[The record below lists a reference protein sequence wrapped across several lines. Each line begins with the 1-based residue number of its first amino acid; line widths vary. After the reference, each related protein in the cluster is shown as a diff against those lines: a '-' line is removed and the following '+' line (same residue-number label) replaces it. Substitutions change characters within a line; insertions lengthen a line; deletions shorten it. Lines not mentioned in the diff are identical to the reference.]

1 MFLFEQSISSNSV
14 QPNLP
19 AANTAR
25 KSPSS
30 DRTVQPQWR
39 RYDRAYQVVVATKLS
54 QPLFRFGLS
63 APHSAEALR
72 SGTSK
77 YTSGSFEGAIE
88 TSGT

>member
-1 MFLFEQSISSNSV
+1 VFLFEPSISSNSV

-19 AANTAR
+19 TANTAR
-25 KSPSS
+25 KSPAS
-30 DRTVQPQWR
+30 DRALQPQWR
-39 RYDRAYQVVVATKLS
+39 RYDRPYQVVVATKLY
-54 QPLFRFGLS
+54 QVFRFGLS